1 MTKIFRKLE
10 IVKKKTFLKWIK
22 SIYETPI
29 ASIIID
35 GERLNC
41 SSLRWEQGKDTT
53 VFSCIQHGIEGPKHW
68 KERKK
73 LKALR
78 FFKSLFVD
86 DMIINVENPRESRKQ
101 MLELIS
107 ELSKVTEYRV
117 NVENQL
123 HPYIPTSAKKG
134 QSSPMVFPIVIYGC
148 ERWTIK
154 KAESRRINAFELWYW
169 RRLSRVLWTVRR
181 SNQPILKEISLE
193 YSLEGLM
200 LKLKLQCFGHLM

>member
-1 MTKIFRKLE
+1 MSTHDYNFQKIRNS
-10 IVKKKTFLKWIK
+10 KKKKNFFKWIK
-22 SIYETPI
+22 SIYEIPI

-35 GERLNC
+35 GKRLNC
-41 SSLRWEQGKDTT
+41 SFLRWEQGKDATI
-53 VFSCIQHGIEGPKHW
+53 FSCIQHGIEGPRHW

-78 FFKSLFVD
+78 FFKPLFVD

-123 HPYIPTSAKKG
+123 HPYIPTFAK
-134 QSSPMVFPIVIYGC
+134 MVSV
-148 ERWTIK
+148 
-154 KAESRRINAFELWYW
+154 
-169 RRLSRVLWTVRR
+169 VLWFF
-181 SNQPILKEISLE
+181 L
-193 YSLEGLM
+193 
-200 LKLKLQCFGHLM
+200 

>member
-41 SSLRWEQGKDTT
+41 SSLRWEQSKDTT

-117 NVENQL
+117 NVE
-123 HPYIPTSAKKG
+123 K
-134 QSSPMVFPIVIYGC
+134 
-148 ERWTIK
+148 
-154 KAESRRINAFELWYW
+154 
-169 RRLSRVLWTVRR
+169 
-181 SNQPILKEISLE
+181 
-193 YSLEGLM
+193 
-200 LKLKLQCFGHLM
+200 